1 MNIFENKTG
10 KSNKEEFETKVNN
23 ILNQASKE
31 AGNIGIDS
39 LDKGN
44 RFISLVTSGSKG
56 NALNISQMIS
66 CLGQQNVDNQRIPY
80 SFKNRTLPHF
90 QQFDDTPKA
99 RGFVEN
105 SFIKGLEPTE
115 VFFHAMGGRVGL
127 SDTAVKT
134 SQTGY
139 IQRRLIKGLED
150 IQVKYD
156 MTVRN
161 HKNKII
167 QFKYGEIIL
176 MAKTENIKFPL
187 MNMSVDSIYEYY
199 SISNTNIN
207 ILEFIYDKDTIR
219 QYNDEIKERSK
230 LTEMIN
236 IMIDYRNVLIKDV
249 YKMDKNDE
257 VYHSINFKYII
268 DNVKEQFK
276 HNERSLTNLT
286 PLDFYKLINECYEEL
301 VSYELLSTSSM
312 FNALYY
318 FYMNPINFIIT
329 INLIVFLLRYF
340 LNKLNLNI
348 NSLLFNPEKWLV

>member
-1 MNIFENKTG
+1 M
-10 KSNKEEFETKVNN
+10 
-23 ILNQASKE
+23 
-31 AGNIGIDS
+31 
-39 LDKGN
+39 
-44 RFISLVTSGSKG
+44 
-56 NALNISQMIS
+56 
-66 CLGQQNVDNQRIPY
+66 
-80 SFKNRTLPHF
+80 
-90 QQFDDTPKA
+90 
-99 RGFVEN
+99 
-105 SFIKGLEPTE
+105 
-115 VFFHAMGGRVGL
+115 
-127 SDTAVKT
+127 
-134 SQTGY
+134 
-139 IQRRLIKGLED
+139 IKGLED

-167 QFKYGEIIL
+167 QFQYGGNNIDT
-176 MAKTENIKFPL
+176 AKTENIKFPL
-187 MNMSVDSIYEYY
+187 MNMSVDDIYEYY
-199 SISNTNIN
+199 SISNTGNN

-219 QYNDEIKERSK
+219 QYNSEIQELKTK

-301 VSYELLSTSSM
+301 VSYSYCPPSSM

-318 FYMNPINFIIT
+318 FYMNPIVLLHKHKFNDLSLKILLEQIKLKYKQSIIQPGEMVGLIAAQSIGEPTTQMTLNTFHFAGISSKSNVTRGVPRIEELLSLTDKLKNPSLT
-329 INLIVFLLRYF
+329 IYMHPEDETETKAFNLI
-340 LNKLNLNI
+340 LNLNI
-348 NSLLFNPEKWLV
+348 LNLKILLIN